1 MRLALILL
9 ATGLAQPAA
18 LAAEGAQLSLACE
31 LHRSCNEAGACD
43 AFGGTQQ
50 FTLAPVST
58 DTNGTG
64 DWTVAQDGGEA
75 LPARG
80 LAHTG
85 PWVWQPGDGHLHTLS
100 LTGEASAL
108 RIRQWLPTE
117 RYPVTYAE
125 IDIMTCEVT
134 G

>member
-1 MRLALILL
+1 MIRALALFTL
-9 ATGLAQPAA
+9 ALPTTA
-18 LAAEGAQLSLACE
+18 LAEGARLTLTCE
-31 LHRSCNEAGACD
+31 VQRSCNEAGACD
-43 AFGGTQQ
+43 PFGGTQV
-50 FTLAPVST
+50 FTLAPTAT
-58 DTNGTG
+58 DANGTG
-64 DWTVAQDGGEA
+64 DWTVALNDGEA
-75 LPARG
+75 TPARG

-117 RYPVTYAE
+117 RYPETYAE